1 MSGLTN
7 YSYAYYPF
15 GDDDK
20 CMSAIITKPTKAIVH
35 PAPRKVGDEIE
46 HKPRHAS
53 DDEIKKHYH
62 GIQTR
67 DEN

>member
-1 MSGLTN
+1 MSTLSNRPYRPFDIN
-7 YSYAYYPF
+7 YVPHL
-15 GDDDK
+15 
-20 CMSAIITKPTKAIVH
+20 SAIIHKPTKVIVY
-35 PAPRKVGDEIE
+35 PAPRKAGDEIE
-46 HKPRHAS
+46 YKPRHAS